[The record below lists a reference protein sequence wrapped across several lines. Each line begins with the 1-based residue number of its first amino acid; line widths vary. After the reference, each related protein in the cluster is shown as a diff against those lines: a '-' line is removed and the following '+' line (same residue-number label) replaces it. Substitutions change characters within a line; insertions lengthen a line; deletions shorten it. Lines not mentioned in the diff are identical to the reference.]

1 MKECVDSIMFI
12 FSDVLN
18 QVNNVFDENLMTI
31 EEKNDKHANDMK
43 TSFVSSGYKLLMTV
57 GLLCSD
63 NNHQL
68 QSRIA
73 DKKGIQH
80 IMSYSFNNIALNN
93 NNNTNTIQHIENKKR
108 LNQWGLWALFN
119 ILINHPANKSEFYH
133 LGGVRI
139 VIDILK
145 NAADQQQ
152 ALTHKLKHT
161 HNDIT
166 LNTHNIN
173 THNNDKTTSNNIELN
188 RQGLAV
194 LLIMLTSDVTQAK
207 YSVTQARQMAMA
219 NSIVDIIHN
228 IQSDY
233 KNMKQCEDI
242 VHTSKAI
249 LNLIIQDWS

>member
-108 LNQWGLWALFN
+108 LN
-119 ILINHPANKSEFYH
+119 
-133 LGGVRI
+133 
-139 VIDILK
+139 
-145 NAADQQQ
+145 
-152 ALTHKLKHT
+152 HT
-161 HNDIT
+161 HNNRHLKHANIRE
-166 LNTHNIN
+166 NTCLANQFISIRTQHFDSNCLTNKLILQLIVLKN
-173 THNNDKTTSNNIELN
+173 TELVHSATSTA
-188 RQGLAV
+188 Q
-194 LLIMLTSDVTQAK
+194 
-207 YSVTQARQMAMA
+207 
-219 NSIVDIIHN
+219 
-228 IQSDY
+228 
-233 KNMKQCEDI
+233 
-242 VHTSKAI
+242 
-249 LNLIIQDWS
+249 